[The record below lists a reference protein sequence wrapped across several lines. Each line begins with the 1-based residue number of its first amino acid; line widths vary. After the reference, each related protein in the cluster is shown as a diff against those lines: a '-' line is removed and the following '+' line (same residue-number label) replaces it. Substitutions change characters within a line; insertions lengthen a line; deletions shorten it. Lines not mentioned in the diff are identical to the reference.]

1 MGGLDSE
8 KERIIEI
15 KVRDFWEN
23 RDKERKQINCNK

>member
-23 RDKERKQINCNK
+23 RQGKKANKLQ